1 MTLSAFHSLTRYVTH
16 VPSTYPPY
24 DFLVTGVSHEIP
36 LVGIRDV
43 DPRPPTSTATDSG
56 IRELSHLSGCLRVRS
71 AEWYWIGCTVT
82 CRN

>member
-1 MTLSAFHSLTRYVTH
+1 MRSMTLSAFHSLTRYVTH

-56 IRELSHLSGCLRVRS
+56 IRELSHLSGCLLR
-71 AEWYWIGCTVT
+71 TVDGVVLDGDIQ
-82 CRN
+82 